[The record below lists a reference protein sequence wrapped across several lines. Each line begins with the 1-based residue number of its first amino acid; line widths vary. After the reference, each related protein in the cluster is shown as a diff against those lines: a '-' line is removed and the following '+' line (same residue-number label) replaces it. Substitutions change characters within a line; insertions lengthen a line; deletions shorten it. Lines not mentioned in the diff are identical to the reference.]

1 MSTQSESI
9 AQAPITQ
16 EPITRIESGSIV
28 TAHTA
33 AAAELAHG
41 LLADAAFVSPKYLY
55 DTLGSKLFEALCL
68 LPEYYPTR
76 TEDAIIGTH
85 MGDIREA
92 IGTGATLIDLGAG
105 NCAKAARLF
114 PALAPRHYV
123 PIDISKEFLVHAA
136 AQLQRRYPQMHITA
150 LGLDFSQEL
159 VLPSSIPAERRVF
172 FYPGSSIGN
181 FSRAQA
187 SMFLRR
193 IRAACD
199 DDGSVLIGIDLIKDA
214 AMLQAAYDDAL
225 GLTAAFNLNLLRNVN
240 RLLGSDFD
248 VADWM
253 HTAYF
258 NQREQ
263 RVEMHLQARRPA
275 VVRWP
280 GGRRAFD
287 EGSRI
292 HTENSH
298 KYTLPSFTRMLAE
311 AGFEHAS
318 AWTDENDWFAV
329 VHARAA

>member
-9 AQAPITQ
+9 AQEQIAQ
-16 EPITRIESGSIV
+16 EPITHIESGRIV
-28 TAHTA
+28 SMHID
-33 AAAELAHG
+33 AAAELADG
-41 LLADAAFVSPKYLY
+41 LLADNAAVPPKYLY

-76 TEDAIIGTH
+76 TEEAIIGTH
-85 MGDIREA
+85 LSSIRDA
-92 IGTGATLIDLGAG
+92 VGHGATLIDLGAG

-136 AQLQRRYPQMHITA
+136 TQLQRRYPQMRITA
-150 LGLDFSQEL
+150 LAQDFSHEL
-159 VLPSSIPAERRVF
+159 ALPASIPAERRVF

-181 FSRAQA
+181 FSRPEA
-187 SMFLRR
+187 SAFLQRL
-193 IRAACD
+193 RAACAN
-199 DDGSVLIGIDLIKDA
+199 DGSVLIGIDLIKDS
-214 AMLQAAYDDAL
+214 AMLHAAYDDAL

-258 NQREQ
+258 NPREQ
-263 RVEMHLQARRPA
+263 RVEMHVQARRPV

-280 GGRRAFD
+280 GGQRAFD
-287 EGSRI
+287 QGSRI
-292 HTENSH
+292 HTENSY
-298 KYTLPSFTRMLAE
+298 KYTLPSFTHMLAD
-311 AGFEHAS
+311 AGFTHAS
-318 AWTDENDWFAV
+318 TWTDEQDWFAV